1 MQQASIIKTLSG
13 PLRLSDEAELQPLNG
28 GAVNHVY
35 LLTDGEQQ
43 LVVKWT
49 GADTFSGIDR
59 FHQYVLQEQLA
70 QRALA
75 PQPVWLSDDE
85 SLWVEQYIPPSASG
99 YADHVPLLG
108 EVLAA
113 IHALPITARPLQLTK
128 RWQHYIRSAQL
139 SPSNPLVR
147 QANVL
152 NETLHLDYDDDA
164 VLAFCHN
171 DLSLGHVL
179 SARPPV
185 VVDWEYAGMGNRFFD
200 LAGCAA
206 INNMSDT
213 DCATLCRAYADAARL
228 SESEVSRQFREQ
240 QAVVA
245 VTFGLWQAALD
256 SQRAQHKAV
265 ITEGTVC

>member
-1 MQQASIIKTLSG
+1 MQQASIINTLSV
-13 PLRLSDEAELQPLNG
+13 PLGLSDEAALQPLNG

-70 QRALA
+70 QRELA
-75 PQPVWLSDDE
+75 PQPIWLSDDE
-85 SLWVEQYIPPSASG
+85 SLWVEKYIPPG
-99 YADHVPLLG
+99 TTHNTNNVVLLG

-113 IHALPITARPLQLTK
+113 IHAQPITARPLQLTK
-128 RWQHYIRSAQL
+128 RWQHYIQSAQL
-139 SPSNPLVR
+139 SPSSPLVR

-152 NETLHLDYDDDA
+152 NETLHLDYDDDN

-171 DLSLGHVL
+171 DLSFGHVL
-179 SARPPV
+179 SAQPPV

-206 INNMSDT
+206 INNMNDT
-213 DCATLCRAYADAARL
+213 DCATLCEAYAEAAML
-228 SESEVSRQFREQ
+228 SVPEVSRQFAEQ
-240 QAVVA
+240 QAVVE
-245 VTFGLWQAALD
+245 VTYALWQAALD
-256 SQRAQHKAV
+256 SQRERRCEA
-265 ITEGTVC
+265 TPE